1 MARKQ
6 PQRVKAGT
14 SKLSADDR
22 KRLFVEAYLSNG
34 GNATDAALAA
44 GYSQG
49 GASKA
54 GYRLSKD
61 VQVMSAVRQ
70 KQDELAKKYSLT
82 TDDVIRSISQEIH
95 FDPANLYNEDGSLKA
110 ITELDEDTRKALV
123 SVEMIQVGSPD
134 APVFVKKIKWAQK
147 STAREQAMKHLGMF
161 ERDNLQQPPT
171 ILKIERVIIDHTK
184 A

>member
-1 MARKQ
+1 
-6 PQRVKAGT
+6 
-14 SKLSADDR
+14 
-22 KRLFVEAYLSNG
+22 
-34 GNATDAALAA
+34 
-44 GYSQG
+44 
-49 GASKA
+49 
-54 GYRLSKD
+54 
-61 VQVMSAVRQ
+61 MSAVRQ